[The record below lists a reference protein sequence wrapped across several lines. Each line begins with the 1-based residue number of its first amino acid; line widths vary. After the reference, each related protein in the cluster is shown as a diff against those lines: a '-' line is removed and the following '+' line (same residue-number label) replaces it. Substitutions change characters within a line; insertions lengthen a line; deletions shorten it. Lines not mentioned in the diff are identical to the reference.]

1 MLFWFARDPENRIV
15 GSGKADALVVGY
27 EGDLDALVGE
37 ELVRIGQSVVGY
49 GWVLDDCPVPQVVDL
64 EVRGF
69 GTDVAISLGDREV
82 ARDNGA
88 TIQLAPGFVGVRGTH
103 KGAFVRPDGTEWIA
117 ATKPGKSGIGCERL
131 VLVSRKVRPF
141 PCKHRFSFERF
152 EHPTLGSRK
161 RWICAVCRWTGPPDY
176 QPENWRYDGPSQV
189 RSLQTDETQPAVLW
203 TNMVTNGSIY
213 QYGTDSPPWCRSEHL
228 TGGPDGDRVQ
238 EWASDTMTQDG
249 YVKEEP

>member
-176 QPENWRYDGPSQV
+176 QPEPGPVAPDRRDPAGRAVDQHGDERLDLPV
-189 RSLQTDETQPAVLW
+189 RNRQPAVVPIRTLDRRP
-203 TNMVTNGSIY
+203 GR
-213 QYGTDSPPWCRSEHL
+213 RSRP
-228 TGGPDGDRVQ
+228 GMG
-238 EWASDTMTQDG
+238 
-249 YVKEEP
+249 